1 MAKTLKEI
9 KDFIRENDISIVD
22 FKLTDVDGRW
32 RHLSIPAERLTEST
46 MENGIGFDGSN
57 YGYAPVENS
66 DMVFIPV
73 LESAVIDRYA
83 EVPTLSMI
91 GDVQVIEL
99 PKNRPFDQYPR
110 NVA

>member
-46 MENGIGFDGSN
+46 MEKGIGFDG
-57 YGYAPVENS
+57 
-66 DMVFIPV
+66 
-73 LESAVIDRYA
+73 
-83 EVPTLSMI
+83 
-91 GDVQVIEL
+91 
-99 PKNRPFDQYPR
+99 
-110 NVA
+110 